1 LEKKVGSKKFPKPSS
16 HQGTPRK
23 YQFYPYWKTFALNKP
38 LFLPMVQNK
47 AQVIEAEQWYMQE
60 IPFGR
65 QIFLNV
71 VEVQNYKIEKELKI
85 D

>member
-1 LEKKVGSKKFPKPSS
+1 
-16 HQGTPRK
+16 
-23 YQFYPYWKTFALNKP
+23 
-38 LFLPMVQNK
+38 MVQKK

-65 QIFLNV
+65 QNFLNV

>member
-1 LEKKVGSKKFPKPSS
+1 
-16 HQGTPRK
+16 
-23 YQFYPYWKTFALNKP
+23 
-38 LFLPMVQNK
+38 MVQNK